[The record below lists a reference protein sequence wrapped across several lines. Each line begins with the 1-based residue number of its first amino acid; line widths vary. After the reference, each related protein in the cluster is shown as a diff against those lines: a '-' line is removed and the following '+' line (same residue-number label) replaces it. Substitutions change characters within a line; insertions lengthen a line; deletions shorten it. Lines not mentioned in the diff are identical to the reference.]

1 MLKLEDPNLAKLVHN
16 LSEIKELYLDGVNIS
31 ASGNEWCQ
39 ALSSSLPNLSVLSM
53 SNCCLLGP
61 LHSSLQK
68 LQSLSVILLDN
79 NNFSASVPEFFSDF
93 RNLTSLRLSSC
104 KLNGNFPDKIYHVPT
119 LKTLDL
125 SSNEQLSG
133 TLLEF
138 HPNNSLRSLVLSRTI
153 FSGTLPVSIGNLTM
167 LSRLDLS
174 NCNFSGSIPKS
185 IANLTQLVYLD
196 MSYNKFNGQI
206 PSFSMAK
213 NLTQINL
220 SHNNL
225 EGSINSTRW
234 EELIKLVNLDLGYN
248 SIGGSIPM
256 SLFSHPSLQ
265 KLQLSNN
272 NFSGGLH
279 EFNVSSYPLDTLD
292 LSSNNLGG
300 PLPASVF
307 KLHGLKFLSFSSNK
321 FNGSFQ
327 FDEIQQ
333 LQNLSNLDLSYN
345 KLSINYTGTASP
357 LSFPNFLTFMLA
369 SCNLSTFPDFLRN
382 QFTLNKL
389 DLSQN
394 RIHGEIP
401 NWIWQL
407 NSLVYL
413 NLSHNH
419 FLTLQQEPSQ
429 NLSSLLSV
437 LDLHSNKLQG
447 QLPHLPPNVTYL
459 DFSMNNFSSVIP
471 TSIGFSLSSTIFLSL
486 SSNKFQGEM
495 PQSLCNGTY
504 LLVLD
509 LSNNSLSGTIP
520 QCLYA
525 MSESLGV
532 LNLRRNNLNGTISD
546 KFPGKCGLQTLSLN
560 SNLLHGKLPKSLANC
575 TNLEVLDI
583 GNNHIEDVFPCYLRN
598 ISSLRVLVLR
608 SNNFYGSIGCDGS
621 NVTWPILQIVDLA
634 SNNFTGQFP
643 NKSFSTWKAMMANE
657 DEVQSVLNHLRF
669 EVLQLAVV
677 IAPIT
682 FWEKG
687 RKWHDDSIDKILMV
701 ILPMMGL
708 SYTGCYNAKVEAEED
723 IEDENTEDSEDD
735 DDDNEMEDEEIWGRC
750 SIFLSFCIFVVSDH
764 CLEDQKSLLLQF
776 KNGLNFTTTLSTK
789 LVHWNEA
796 SDCCSWEGV
805 TCSKG
810 RVIGLNLTKESIY
823 GELVNSSTLFSL
835 QHLQDLSLAY
845 NNFSNSRIPAG
856 FGNLMNLSYLNL
868 SNAGFSGQLP
878 IEISNLKRLVTL
890 DLSTSSLLSFS
901 MLKLENPNLA
911 KLVQNLS
918 EIKELYLDG
927 VNISAP
933 GNEWCQALS
942 SSLPNL
948 SVLSM
953 SSCSL
958 SGPLHSSFQELQS
971 LSVILLHNNN
981 FSAAPVP
988 EFFANFRNLTS
999 LRLSSCGLNG
1009 QFPEKIFQ
1017 VPTLQ
1022 TLDLSDNKQLSGTLQ
1037 GFHSNGSLR
1046 SLVLSRTNFSGT
1058 LPDSIGNLKML
1069 SRIDLSNCSF
1079 LGSIPSSMANLVQ
1092 LFYLD
1097 MSSNNFTGPIPSL
1110 SMAKKLTQLNISHN
1124 NLTGQINFTHWKD
1137 LTNVVN
1143 LDLRFNSLN
1152 GSIPVSLFSLPSLRN
1167 LQLSNNQFSS
1177 LHNESSNSSSSV
1189 LDTLDLSSNKL
1200 KGPIPMSLFELQG
1213 LKFLSLSSNNFDG
1226 SLQLNEIQQ
1235 LTNLSNLDLSYNNL
1249 SIEYNGTNS
1258 SSSSFPQMAT
1268 LKLVSCKLKTF
1279 PDFLKNQSK
1288 LTILDL
1294 SNNQIKQG
1302 IPNWI
1307 WKLSNLHYLNLSY
1320 NYLVMTLEGPLFNLS
1335 SLSVLDLRSNQLEGK
1350 LSDLPPVATYMDF
1363 SMNNSKS
1370 AIPASIVKSLN
1381 ITYFSVSSNKF
1392 HGDIPQSL
1400 CNATHLQVLN
1410 LSNNT
1415 LNGTIPPCL
1424 IEMSK
1429 TLGVLDVR
1437 RNKLSG
1443 NIADTFPYHC
1453 GLQTLNL
1460 NGNRLG
1466 GVVPRSLVNCTNLE
1480 VFDIGNNEI
1489 SDVFPC
1495 HLRSISKLRVLILR
1509 SNKFYGHINSC
1520 RRSRSN
1526 FFWPILQIVDLASN
1540 EFTGKLPR
1548 KFFSTLKAMHDEED
1562 KVRSMLNYLQFSSH
1576 YAVVVAPLTF
1586 WEKGR
1591 KWHDDCIDKIL
1602 LVIFPMLGLSYTG
1615 CYNTKVEEDEDI
1627 GDENTEDCEDNGDE
1641 DEMESEEF
1649 GGRYCVFCSK
1659 LDISRKR
1666 VIHDPQC
1673 TCHNS
1678 PLISASSSTYFIVT
1692 SS

>member
-1 MLKLEDPNLAKLVHN
+1 MR
-16 LSEIKELYLDGVNIS
+16 IS
-31 ASGNEWCQ
+31 
-39 ALSSSLPNLSVLSM
+39 
-53 SNCCLLGP
+53 
-61 LHSSLQK
+61 H
-68 LQSLSVILLDN
+68 
-79 NNFSASVPEFFSDF
+79 FSWLFF
-93 RNLTSLRLSSC
+93 
-104 KLNGNFPDKIYHVPT
+104 
-119 LKTLDL
+119 
-125 SSNEQLSG
+125 
-133 TLLEF
+133 
-138 HPNNSLRSLVLSRTI
+138 
-153 FSGTLPVSIGNLTM
+153 
-167 LSRLDLS
+167 
-174 NCNFSGSIPKS
+174 IP
-185 IANLTQLVYLD
+185 
-196 MSYNKFNGQI
+196 
-206 PSFSMAK
+206 
-213 NLTQINL
+213 
-220 SHNNL
+220 
-225 EGSINSTRW
+225 
-234 EELIKLVNLDLGYN
+234 
-248 SIGGSIPM
+248 
-256 SLFSHPSLQ
+256 
-265 KLQLSNN
+265 
-272 NFSGGLH
+272 
-279 EFNVSSYPLDTLD
+279 
-292 LSSNNLGG
+292 
-300 PLPASVF
+300 
-307 KLHGLKFLSFSSNK
+307 
-321 FNGSFQ
+321 
-327 FDEIQQ
+327 
-333 LQNLSNLDLSYN
+333 
-345 KLSINYTGTASP
+345 
-357 LSFPNFLTFMLA
+357 
-369 SCNLSTFPDFLRN
+369 
-382 QFTLNKL
+382 
-389 DLSQN
+389 
-394 RIHGEIP
+394 
-401 NWIWQL
+401 
-407 NSLVYL
+407 
-413 NLSHNH
+413 
-419 FLTLQQEPSQ
+419 
-429 NLSSLLSV
+429 
-437 LDLHSNKLQG
+437 
-447 QLPHLPPNVTYL
+447 
-459 DFSMNNFSSVIP
+459 
-471 TSIGFSLSSTIFLSL
+471 
-486 SSNKFQGEM
+486 
-495 PQSLCNGTY
+495 
-504 LLVLD
+504 
-509 LSNNSLSGTIP
+509 
-520 QCLYA
+520 
-525 MSESLGV
+525 
-532 LNLRRNNLNGTISD
+532 
-546 KFPGKCGLQTLSLN
+546 
-560 SNLLHGKLPKSLANC
+560 
-575 TNLEVLDI
+575 
-583 GNNHIEDVFPCYLRN
+583 
-598 ISSLRVLVLR
+598 
-608 SNNFYGSIGCDGS
+608 
-621 NVTWPILQIVDLA
+621 
-634 SNNFTGQFP
+634 
-643 NKSFSTWKAMMANE
+643 
-657 DEVQSVLNHLRF
+657 
-669 EVLQLAVV
+669 
-677 IAPIT
+677 
-682 FWEKG
+682 
-687 RKWHDDSIDKILMV
+687 
-701 ILPMMGL
+701 
-708 SYTGCYNAKVEAEED
+708 
-723 IEDENTEDSEDD
+723 
-735 DDDNEMEDEEIWGRC
+735 RC

-1576 YAVVVAPLTF
+1576 YGQFYYQDSITVTSKGLHIELVKILTIFTSIDISANKLEGPIPETIGELKSLHVLNLSHNALMGKIPLSLGNLSQLESLDLSRNKITGEIPMQLVDLTFLAALNLSFNQLVGPIPRGKQFGTFSNYSYIHNNELCGFPLTIDCTSDEAPPPSVTPKSKGTSSTTLIGFDWQFILIGLGFGVGAAVVVAPLTF

>member
-1 MLKLEDPNLAKLVHN
+1 M
-16 LSEIKELYLDGVNIS
+16 
-31 ASGNEWCQ
+31 
-39 ALSSSLPNLSVLSM
+39 
-53 SNCCLLGP
+53 
-61 LHSSLQK
+61 
-68 LQSLSVILLDN
+68 
-79 NNFSASVPEFFSDF
+79 
-93 RNLTSLRLSSC
+93 
-104 KLNGNFPDKIYHVPT
+104 
-119 LKTLDL
+119 
-125 SSNEQLSG
+125 
-133 TLLEF
+133 
-138 HPNNSLRSLVLSRTI
+138 
-153 FSGTLPVSIGNLTM
+153 
-167 LSRLDLS
+167 
-174 NCNFSGSIPKS
+174 
-185 IANLTQLVYLD
+185 
-196 MSYNKFNGQI
+196 
-206 PSFSMAK
+206 
-213 NLTQINL
+213 
-220 SHNNL
+220 
-225 EGSINSTRW
+225 
-234 EELIKLVNLDLGYN
+234 
-248 SIGGSIPM
+248 
-256 SLFSHPSLQ
+256 
-265 KLQLSNN
+265 
-272 NFSGGLH
+272 
-279 EFNVSSYPLDTLD
+279 
-292 LSSNNLGG
+292 
-300 PLPASVF
+300 
-307 KLHGLKFLSFSSNK
+307 
-321 FNGSFQ
+321 
-327 FDEIQQ
+327 
-333 LQNLSNLDLSYN
+333 
-345 KLSINYTGTASP
+345 
-357 LSFPNFLTFMLA
+357 
-369 SCNLSTFPDFLRN
+369 
-382 QFTLNKL
+382 
-389 DLSQN
+389 
-394 RIHGEIP
+394 
-401 NWIWQL
+401 
-407 NSLVYL
+407 
-413 NLSHNH
+413 
-419 FLTLQQEPSQ
+419 
-429 NLSSLLSV
+429 
-437 LDLHSNKLQG
+437 
-447 QLPHLPPNVTYL
+447 
-459 DFSMNNFSSVIP
+459 
-471 TSIGFSLSSTIFLSL
+471 
-486 SSNKFQGEM
+486 
-495 PQSLCNGTY
+495 
-504 LLVLD
+504 
-509 LSNNSLSGTIP
+509 
-520 QCLYA
+520 
-525 MSESLGV
+525 
-532 LNLRRNNLNGTISD
+532 
-546 KFPGKCGLQTLSLN
+546 
-560 SNLLHGKLPKSLANC
+560 
-575 TNLEVLDI
+575 
-583 GNNHIEDVFPCYLRN
+583 
-598 ISSLRVLVLR
+598 
-608 SNNFYGSIGCDGS
+608 
-621 NVTWPILQIVDLA
+621 
-634 SNNFTGQFP
+634 
-643 NKSFSTWKAMMANE
+643 
-657 DEVQSVLNHLRF
+657 
-669 EVLQLAVV
+669 
-677 IAPIT
+677 
-682 FWEKG
+682 
-687 RKWHDDSIDKILMV
+687 
-701 ILPMMGL
+701 
-708 SYTGCYNAKVEAEED
+708 
-723 IEDENTEDSEDD
+723 
-735 DDDNEMEDEEIWGRC
+735 
-750 SIFLSFCIFVVSDH
+750 VSDH
-764 CLEDQKSLLLQF
+764 CLENQKSLLLQF

-868 SNAGFSGQLP
+868 SNAGFSGQIP
-878 IEISNLKRLVTL
+878 VEISNLKRLVTL
-890 DLSTSSLLSFS
+890 DLSTSSLSSFS

-953 SSCSL
+953 SNCSL
-958 SGPLHSSFQELQS
+958 SGPLHSSFRKLQS
-971 LSVILLHNNN
+971 LSVILLHNNS

-988 EFFANFRNLTS
+988 NFFANFRNLTS
-999 LRLSSCGLNG
+999 LRLSSCELNG

-1097 MSSNNFTGPIPSL
+1097 MSSNSFTGPIPSL
-1110 SMAKKLTQLNISHN
+1110 SMAKKLTQINISHN

-1152 GSIPVSLFSLPSLRN
+1152 GSIPVSLFSLPTLRN
-1167 LQLSNNQFSS
+1167 LQLSNNQFSG
-1177 LHNESSNSSSSV
+1177 LLNESSNSPSV

-1200 KGPIPMSLFELQG
+1200 KGPIPMSVFELQG

-1294 SNNQIKQG
+1294 SNNHIKQG

-1320 NYLVMTLEGPLFNLS
+1320 NYLVMTLEGPLLNLS

-1350 LSDLPPVATYMDF
+1350 LSDLPPVATYLDF
-1363 SMNNSKS
+1363 SMNNFKS
-1370 AIPASIVKSLN
+1370 AIPASIGKSLN
-1381 ITYFSVSSNKF
+1381 FTYFFSVSSNEF

-1400 CNATHLQVLN
+1400 CNATQLRVLN

-1443 NIADTFPYHC
+1443 NISDTFPYHC

-1460 NGNRLG
+1460 NGNRLV

-1495 HLRSISKLRVLILR
+1495 YLASISKLRVLILR
-1509 SNKFYGHINSC
+1509 SNKFRGPIDSC
-1520 RRSRSN
+1520 RRSGSN
-1526 FFWPILQIVDLASN
+1526 FLWPILQIVDLASN
-1540 EFTGKLPR
+1540 EFTGKIPR
-1548 KFFSTLKAMHDEED
+1548 KFFSTWKAMLDEED
-1562 KVRSMLNYLQFSSH
+1562 KARSMLNYLQFSSH
-1576 YAVVVAPLTF
+1576 YGQFYYQDRITVTSKGLALELVKILTIFTSIDISANKLQGPIPETIGELKSLYVLNLSHNALTGKIPLSLGKLSRLESLDLSSNNITGEIPMQLVDLTFLAALNLSFNQLVGPIPQGKQFGTFSNYSYIHNKKLCGFPLTTHCTSDEAPPPSATPKSKGTSSTTLIGFDWQFILTGLGFGVGAAVVVAPLTF

-1591 KWHDDCIDKIL
+1591 KWHDDCINKIL
-1602 LVIFPMLGLSYTG
+1602 LVIFPMLGLSYSG

-1627 GDENTEDCEDNGDE
+1627 GDENTKDCEDNGDE
-1641 DEMESEEF
+1641 DEMEGEAF
-1649 GGRYCVFCSK
+1649 CGRYCVFCSK

-1666 VIHDPQC
+1666 VIHGPQC

-1678 PLISASSSTYFIVT
+1678 PPISASSSTFFIVT